1 MPSAPDDP
9 RLTAYALGEL
19 DEADRPEVEA
29 LIQSNPEAA
38 RFIADVLATARLLT
52 EHLKSETIPT
62 SAPAILRAVEDHLEP
77 KPLPDPA
84 PSRRRWFRYAFAA
97 SLLGVAAGW
106 VAVARWTNSRESVS
120 HYALALR
127 PDASRPA
134 APLPAGPKIEWGETS
149 ASPPGPAGIG
159 AKFDQSPPMLS
170 DGVVDSE
177 KRVAEQPA
185 AANNGLGDLTNREN
199 RSFNPRDLGFDSNSA
214 SSQRRGL
221 GGAPAATSREKAE
234 DSFRLQSEPLGLA
247 KLVKQGASSGGI
259 SGKPAASPEMALKA
273 GRSLASAA
281 TSTPTPTLFTKQ
293 KAEAVQDLSRF
304 SVASPTSKPA
314 QLGRVA
320 LLEAEALDKD
330 EKTLPQLVEA
340 RRLQLEDRAKG
351 GDAFARIVDNA
362 FLPVEANPLSTF
374 SIDVD
379 TASYANVRRYLNQAT
394 RPPADAVRIE
404 ELMNYFAYDYP
415 KPEGPDPF
423 SVNLETARC
432 PWDPGHRLVRIGLKG
447 REVDVNKRPPSNLVF
462 LIDVSGSMMDLDKLP
477 LLKAGMKLLVDQLG
491 ENDRVAIVVY
501 AGSEGLA
508 LPSTSCSQ
516 KERVV
521 SALEQLQAGGS
532 TNGGKGIEL
541 AYDVAVQNYIQGGTN
556 RVILA
561 TDGDFNVGVTEGAD
575 LDRLIQE
582 KKKSKVFLSV
592 LGFGQGNVQHDK
604 LESLADKGDGQYSF
618 IDTIQEARKVLVE
631 EVGGTL
637 VAIAKDVKIQVK
649 FNPRR
654 ASSYRLIGY
663 ENRALQARDFADD
676 KKDAGEIGAGH
687 CVTAFY
693 EVVPTPSGQG
703 GDAEDRTGPELL
715 TVDLRYKAPD
725 GDVSK
730 LLSFP
735 AIDDGRDFA
744 AASADFKFAS
754 GVAGFGMLLRASP
767 HAGSL
772 TWPGLLEMAG
782 GAVGADPGGYRKE
795 FLELVRKAQ
804 SLDQR

>member
-19 DEADRPEVEA
+19 DQAERPEVEA
-29 LIQSNPEAA
+29 LIESDPEAA
-38 RFIADVLATARLLT
+38 RFIADVLATAKLLT
-52 EHLKSETIPT
+52 EHLKHEAGPT
-62 SAPAILRAVEDHLEP
+62 PTPELLRAVEDHIEP
-77 KPLPDPA
+77 KKTPHPRPVDP
-84 PSRRRWFRYAFAA
+84 RWFRYAFAA
-97 SLLGVAAGW
+97 SLLGVAVGG
-106 VAVARWTNSRESVS
+106 VL
-120 HYALALR
+120 LAQWN
-127 PDASRPA
+127 ASR
-134 APLPAGPKIEWGETS
+134 LPAGQYANATVAKDFLAASPIPASPKGEWGEIPGS
-149 ASPPGPAGIG
+149 SPGPAEIG
-159 AKFDQSPPMLS
+159 GRFDQTALGRNGGTANS
-170 DGVVDSE
+170 D
-177 KRVAEQPA
+177 KMVAGLPA
-185 AANNGLGDLTNREN
+185 ATSPMGDLANRSN
-199 RSFNPRDLGFDSNSA
+199 RSFNPRPRIYVQATEPSQKDGRERIEEEVARSA
-214 SSQRRGL
+214 SK
-221 GGAPAATSREKAE
+221 APTPYSLDPFDRVEVPK
-234 DSFRLQSEPLGLA
+234 PGP
-247 KLVKQGASSGGI
+247 
-259 SGKPAASPEMALKA
+259 KPASQAGESLVSASASPPA
-273 GRSLASAA
+273 
-281 TSTPTPTLFTKQ
+281 PTLSMKR
-293 KAEAVQDLSRF
+293 KAEAGEAASRLSF
-304 SVASPTSKPA
+304 GLTPTMPA
-314 QLGRVA
+314 EPGREV
-320 LLEAEALDKD
+320 LRVEAEALDK
-330 EKTLPQLVEA
+330 EAKTLPQLAE
-340 RRLQLEDRAKG
+340 RRRQEFDDRAKG
-351 GDAFARIVDNA
+351 GDAFARIVDNP

-404 ELMNYFAYDYP
+404 ELVNYFAYDYP
-415 KPEGPDPF
+415 KPQGPDPF
-423 SVNLETARC
+423 AVNLETARC
-432 PWDPGHRLVRIGLKG
+432 PWDPNHRLVRIGLKG
-447 REVDVNKRPPSNLVF
+447 REVEVNKRPPSNLVF

-508 LPSTSCSQ
+508 LPSTSCQQ
-516 KERVV
+516 KERII

-532 TNGGKGIEL
+532 TNGGKGIQL

-654 ASSYRLIGY
+654 ASAYRLIGY
-663 ENRALQARDFADD
+663 ENRALQAQDFADD

-693 EVVPTPSGQG
+693 EVVPTPTGQG
-703 GDAEDRTGPELL
+703 GDAEDRSGPELL

-735 AIDDGRDFA
+735 AIDQGRDFA
-744 AASADFKFAS
+744 AASTDFKFAS
-754 GVAGFGMLLRASP
+754 GVAGFGMLLRTSP
-767 HAGSL
+767 YSGSL
-772 TWPGLLEMAG
+772 TWPGLLELAG
-782 GAVGADPGGYRKE
+782 GAVGPDPGGYRKE

-804 SLDQR
+804 SLDPR